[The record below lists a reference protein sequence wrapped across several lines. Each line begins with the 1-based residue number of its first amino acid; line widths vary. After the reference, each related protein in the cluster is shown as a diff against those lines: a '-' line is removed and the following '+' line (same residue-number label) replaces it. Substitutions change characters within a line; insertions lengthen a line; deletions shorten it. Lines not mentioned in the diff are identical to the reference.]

1 MPVCLSSFANTSPAA
16 PAATPV
22 QPTCTDVA
30 VPAQP
35 TCTGM
40 TLAGTRTLAKVAEL
54 PAEYRAK
61 ARERFEF
68 VAEVLAQTEKNN
80 CGHELAVAAVA
91 AREGGRWRALL
102 NGGKEGQS
110 ALTLT
115 NFRRWRRL
123 LCAANGQPD
132 ARKVELL
139 ADRYQH
145 NGRPAAAE
153 SAAGAEFLQ
162 IFARLYESEQRLK
175 LRDAH
180 RLAVAMARQMGVHPE
195 CILSVPQV
203 EYHYKHK
210 VDKASLMQARMGLDW
225 AENHIAGY
233 VTRDWSSI
241 AVGEVWFGDHHVFD
255 CPVRVENG
263 KGGWKPV
270 RPWLTAWMDARS
282 WYFAGLII
290 RADENPN
297 SQAIEDAL
305 LQGIRANGNRPP
317 KLLYTDNGKDYVSQG
332 LVEPVVMADGS
343 KHSICLELGCEARTA
358 LPYNARAKTIERAFR
373 NVAESFAK
381 YWAGYLGNRPGNR
394 PESAEYF
401 WKHPEELPS
410 LQQFCEAFA
419 WWLDKVYHAQTGAG
433 NKATEGRSPAE
444 AWGAREALRPAMS
457 DEELYL
463 AFLKPLAQTR
473 KVQRGGRLL
482 VDGTEYQSR
491 DLWGRIG
498 EEVMVKLDRFNGGI
512 VHAFDFKGRHLC
524 EVDAVKAL
532 PALGADRD
540 ELSAAMAGNRRLLSH
555 SRELHRERTGELKV
569 VPVMDRLRMA
579 HPEIT
584 PEDVRL
590 ELERPEPK
598 AAPRETEIRSSQ
610 EDMDLLENCLRGGQA
625 PESPTG
631 AKKVSDEDDDDQ
643 QLAKALLGL

>member
-1 MPVCLSSFANTSPAA
+1 MPLALPSSTVISA

-22 QPTCTDVA
+22 QPACTDVA
-30 VPAQP
+30 APVQRGLAPCEERPGRQVP
-35 TCTGM
+35 
-40 TLAGTRTLAKVAEL
+40 KIAEL

-68 VAEVLAQTEKNN
+68 VAEVLAQAERNR

-102 NGGKEGQS
+102 SGGKEGQS

-123 LCAANGQPD
+123 VCAANGQPD
-132 ARKVELL
+132 PAKMELL

-145 NGRPAAAE
+145 NGRPAAAD

-162 IFARLYESEQRLK
+162 IFARLYETEQKLA

-180 RLAVAMARQMGVHPE
+180 RLAVGMALRAGLHPE

-210 VDKASLMQARMGLDW
+210 VDKASVMMARMGRDW

-233 VTRDWSSI
+233 ITRDWARI

-255 CPVRVENG
+255 CPCKVDNG
-263 KGGWKPV
+263 KGGWKAV

-332 LVEPVVMADGS
+332 LVEPVVMPDGS
-343 KHSICLELGCEARTA
+343 QHSICQELGCLSRTA
-358 LPYNARAKTIERAFR
+358 LPYNARAKTIERAFKQ
-373 NVAESFAK
+373 VAQGFAK

-394 PESAEYF
+394 PESAEHY
-401 WKHPEELPS
+401 WKNPEELPS

-419 WWLDKVYHAQTGAG
+419 WWLENVYHATTGDN
-433 NKATEGRSPAE
+433 NKATEGRSPAA
-444 AWGAREALRPAMS
+444 AWAAREPLRPALT
-457 DEELYL
+457 DEELRL

-473 KVQRGGRLL
+473 KIQRGGRLL
-482 VDGTEYQSR
+482 VEGTEYQSR
-491 DLWGRIG
+491 ELWGRIG
-498 EEVMVKLDRFNGGI
+498 EEVMVKLDRFNGGT

-524 EVDAVKAL
+524 EVAEVRAL

-540 ELSAAMAGNRRLLSH
+540 ELSAAMADNRRLLSH

-569 VPVMDRLRMA
+569 VPVMDRLRLA
-579 HPEIT
+579 NPDIT

>member
-1 MPVCLSSFANTSPAA
+1 VQAACTAVAA
-16 PAATPV
+16 PDQRGLAPCEERPGR
-22 QPTCTDVA
+22 Q
-30 VPAQP
+30 VP
-35 TCTGM
+35 
-40 TLAGTRTLAKVAEL
+40 KIAEL

-68 VAEVLAQTEKNN
+68 VAEVLAQAERNR

-102 NGGKEGQS
+102 SGGKEGQS

-123 LCAANGQPD
+123 VCAANGQPD
-132 ARKVELL
+132 PAKMELL

-145 NGRPAAAE
+145 NGRPAAAD

-162 IFARLYESEQRLK
+162 IFARLYETEQKLA

-180 RLAVAMARQMGVHPE
+180 RLAVGMALRAGLHPE

-210 VDKASLMQARMGLDW
+210 VDKASVMMARMGRDW

-233 VTRDWSSI
+233 ITRDWARI

-255 CPVRVENG
+255 CPCKVDNG
-263 KGGWKPV
+263 KGGWKAV

-332 LVEPVVMADGS
+332 LVEPVVMPDGS
-343 KHSICLELGCEARTA
+343 QHSICQELGCLSRTA
-358 LPYNARAKTIERAFR
+358 LPYNARAKTIERAFKQ
-373 NVAESFAK
+373 VAQGFAK

-394 PESAEYF
+394 PESAEHY
-401 WKHPEELPS
+401 WKNPEELPS

-419 WWLDKVYHAQTGAG
+419 WWLENVYHATTGDN
-433 NKATEGRSPAE
+433 NKATEGRSPAA
-444 AWGAREALRPAMS
+444 AWAAREPLRPALT
-457 DEELYL
+457 DEELRL

-473 KVQRGGRLL
+473 KIQRGGRLL
-482 VDGTEYQSR
+482 VEGTEYQSR
-491 DLWGRIG
+491 ELWGRIG
-498 EEVMVKLDRFNGGI
+498 EEVMVKLDRFNGGT

-524 EVDAVKAL
+524 EVAEVRAL

-540 ELSAAMAGNRRLLSH
+540 ELSAAMADNRRLLSH

-569 VPVMDRLRMA
+569 VPVMDRLRLA
-579 HPEIT
+579 NPDIT
-584 PEDVRL
+584 PEDVREELARIGAAEDAKSAEAAKGAEPVKSSREDMELL
-590 ELERPEPK
+590 EL
-598 AAPRETEIRSSQ
+598 
-610 EDMDLLENCLRGGQA
+610 CLRGPQA
-625 PESPTG
+625 DTPA
-631 AKKVSDEDDDDQ
+631 AKKFSDEDDDQ
-643 QLAKALLGL
+643 ELAKALLGL